1 MEFNLKKNSKPK
13 ICGIIVTYNI
23 GREIYKCFNSVI
35 NQVDKIVMVDNGSDK
50 ETIAVLKKINKENSK
65 VELIKNSVNLGLA
78 KALNQGVLWA
88 KKLGY
93 SWVLTL
99 DQDTI
104 VGNNM
109 VKSLVSIYSQCPFY
123 EKIGLIGS
131 NSRSKYSGRLYINC
145 QNSKKDFIKVKTI
158 ITSGSLLSLT
168 AYEKAGP
175 FREDFFI
182 EGIDLEYCLRLRK
195 YGYEVLL
202 SCRPLMTH
210 AAGKMEEHHFFG
222 RVILVANHE
231 PWRYYL
237 MTRNLLEIFFIYFWR
252 EPIWILEASFNF
264 MKTVIKII
272 LYEDAKMLKL
282 KYLNKGIWTLC
293 LVGAPPLKLKA

>member
-1 MEFNLKKNSKPK
+1 MLRALKSSK
-13 ICGIIVTYNI
+13 I
-23 GREIYKCFNSVI
+23 EVI
-35 NQVDKIVMVDNGSDK
+35 ENTS
-50 ETIAVLKKINKENSK
+50 NK
-65 VELIKNSVNLGLA
+65 GLA
-78 KALNQGVLWA
+78 VALNQGVLWA

-282 KYLNKGIWTLC
+282 KYLNKGIWDALF
-293 LVGAPPLKLKA
+293 GRRPPLS

>member
-1 MEFNLKKNSKPK
+1 MKEPSYIDVKK
-13 ICGIIVTYNI
+13 IAAVIITYNPD
-23 GREIYKCFNSVI
+23 REF
-35 NQVDKIVMVDNGSDK
+35 K
-50 ETIAVLKKINKENSK
+50 ERI
-65 VELIKNSVNLGLA
+65 ELIKNQVSQAIIIDNYSSPLVRQMLRVLKSSKIEVIENASNKGLA
-78 KALNQGVLWA
+78 VALNQGVLRA
-88 KKLGY
+88 KELGY
-93 SWVLTL
+93 SWVLFL

-104 VGNNM
+104 VDNDM
-109 VKSLVSIYSQCPFY
+109 LKSLVSIYSQCLFY

-131 NSRSKYSGRLYINC
+131 NARSKYGSRLYVNC
-145 QNSKKDFIKVKTI
+145 QNIKKNFIKVRTV
-158 ITSGSLLSLT
+158 ITSGSLLSLA

-175 FREDFFI
+175 FRDDFFI

-210 AAGKMEEHHFFG
+210 AAGKMEEHNFLG

-237 MTRNLLEIFFIYFWR
+237 VARNLLEIFIIYFWR
-252 EPIWILEASFNF
+252 EPIWVLKTSFNF
-264 MKTVIKII
+264 LKTVIKII

-282 KYLNKGIWTLC
+282 KYLSKGIWDAFCGRRT
-293 LVGAPPLKLKA
+293 PLNNL

>member
-1 MEFNLKKNSKPK
+1 MKQLSYIDVKK
-13 ICGIIVTYNI
+13 IAAVIVTYNPDQ
-23 GREIYKCFNSVI
+23 EF
-35 NQVDKIVMVDNGSDK
+35 K
-50 ETIAVLKKINKENSK
+50 ERI
-65 VELIKNSVNLGLA
+65 ELIKNQVARVIVVDNYSLPLVRQMLRALKSSKIEVIENTSNKGLA
-78 KALNQGVLWA
+78 VALNQGVLWA

-282 KYLNKGIWTLC
+282 KYLSKGIWDALFGRRT
-293 LVGAPPLKLKA
+293 PLNYL